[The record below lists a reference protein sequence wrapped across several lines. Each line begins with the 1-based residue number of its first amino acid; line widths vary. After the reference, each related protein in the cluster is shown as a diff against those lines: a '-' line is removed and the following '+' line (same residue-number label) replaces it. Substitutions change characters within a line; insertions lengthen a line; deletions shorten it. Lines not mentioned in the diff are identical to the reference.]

1 MVTRFS
7 LSRHANREHSKGP
20 RWKLQCWLDWKV
32 LEGHLRSMWL
42 IEQIQGQENGEI
54 GEADDLIPVSSL
66 KVRFQT
72 LKVSI
77 PVCLQS

>member
-1 MVTRFS
+1 
-7 LSRHANREHSKGP
+7 
-20 RWKLQCWLDWKV
+20 
-32 LEGHLRSMWL
+32 MWL